1 MKQISGEI
9 FCDDFPDECKIETRL
24 LASPYHTLPY
34 LIIDDF
40 LDPALCDRIAA
51 DVRKSDDVQKAMLKT
66 MLFESVVDPSV
77 DESIRKT
84 HIYSLRKHHAEHYRQ
99 AFISHRPT
107 IERFFN
113 VALTTATDIQVL
125 EYNEGFFY
133 KRHADDSN
141 ELVDEQGNV
150 VGFIPVAPQRK
161 ITTVLF
167 ATSHCDHAENPHCFE
182 GGELIF
188 NYLFDTGGDQVKIR
202 PKAGQMVIFP
212 GNPIFSHEVLPVTS
226 GHRLTLVQWHNAIV
240 H

>member
-1 MKQISGEI
+1 LKQISGKI
-9 FCDDFPDECKIETRL
+9 FCDDFLDNCKIETKL

-40 LDPALCDRIAA
+40 IDPATCAKIAA
-51 DVRKSDDVQKAMLKT
+51 DVRQRDDAQKAMLKT
-66 MLFESVVDPSV
+66 MLLESVVDPSV
-77 DESIRKT
+77 DEGIRRT
-84 HIYSLRKHHAEHYRQ
+84 HIYTLQSHHAERYQ
-99 AFISHRPT
+99 EAFITHQPA

-113 VALTTATDIQVL
+113 VALTTATEIQVL

-133 KRHADDSN
+133 KRHADDSS
-141 ELVDEQGNV
+141 ELIDDQGDV

-167 ATSHCDHAENPHCFE
+167 GTSHCEHEGNPHCFE

-188 NYLFDTGGDQVKIR
+188 NYLYDAEGDQIKIR

-212 GNPIFSHEVLPVTS
+212 SNPIFSHEVLPVTS